1 MSGRR
6 GTGGP
11 ARRGTNPPGSLL
23 AAFISSR
30 TATPTAPDEGPAED
44 GDPSTEPL
52 TIDLAEVTGG
62 PDAAA
67 GGGASASASA
77 LDAVAAEA
85 GAAATATDDFDA
97 MVNGESD
104 GEEGDVMIVDPPSES
119 GLASGAQAAAF
130 SSPSPGQQGQAQNR
144 TPCSADDFKSPWSVG
159 PRLF

>member
-30 TATPTAPDEGPAED
+30 TTTPTAPDEGPAED
-44 GDPSTEPL
+44 GDSSTEPL

-130 SSPSPGQQGQAQNR
+130 SSPSPGQPGQAQNR
-144 TPCSADDFKSPWSVG
+144 TPCSADDFKSPRSVG